1 METVRIGII
10 GIGNMGSAHV
20 RTITAGKVKGMEVSA
35 ICDHNPERKG
45 IFPDLRF
52 FDRAEDLIACKEVD
66 AVLVATPHYDHT
78 TLGIATLQA
87 GKHLLVEKPI
97 SVHKADCEKLIAAHT
112 DQNLVF
118 AAMFNQRTDPR
129 YIKLKSLI
137 EDGHLG
143 EIRRVVWVITD
154 WFRTSYYYSSGGWRA
169 TWKGEGGGVLLNQ
182 CPHQLDLWQWLFGM
196 PDKVRAFCDIGRYHE
211 IEVEDDVTCY
221 MEYKSGCKGVFITT
235 TGEAPG
241 TNRLEIT
248 AENGRVVVDGGT
260 NGINWTRNEVPM
272 TEWNKTAEG
281 GCSKPETWQIH
292 VPTGEGN
299 GPQHQ
304 GILQNFADAI
314 LSGKPLTAPAAEGI
328 HSVEL
333 ANAMLFS
340 GFTDKT
346 VEMPL
351 DAAAYA
357 RLLQEKIDSST
368 FVKKEVEEKIAADF
382 DNA

>member
-1 METVRIGII
+1 MDTVRIGII

-20 RTITAGKVKGMEVSA
+20 RTIQAGKVKGMEVTA
-35 ICDHNPERKG
+35 ICDQNQQRAEL
-45 IFPDLRF
+45 FPDIPF
-52 FDRAEDLIACKEVD
+52 FDQGEDLIGSDKVD

-78 TLGIATLQA
+78 TLGIKVLEA

-97 SVHKADCEKLIAAHT
+97 SVHKADCERLIAAHKDAKT
-112 DQNLVF
+112 VF

-129 YIKLKSLI
+129 YRKLKELI
-137 EDGHLG
+137 ESGQTG
-143 EIRRVVWVITD
+143 KIQRVVWNITD
-154 WFRTSYYYSSGGWRA
+154 WFRTASYYASGGWRA

-196 PDKVRAFCDIGRYHE
+196 PDSVRAFCELGRYHD

-221 MEYKSGCKGVFITT
+221 MEYGNGCKGVFITT

-241 TNRLEIT
+241 SNRLEIT
-248 AENGRVVVDGGT
+248 AENGRFVIDSRYE
-260 NGINWTRNEVPM
+260 GIYWTRNETPM
-272 TEWNKTAEG
+272 SEWCATAEG
-281 GCSKPETWQIH
+281 GFSKPPVWEVHIP
-292 VPTGEGN
+292 VPGGN

-304 GILQNFADAI
+304 GILQNFAEAVLEGGELI
-314 LSGKPLTAPAAEGI
+314 APAREGI

-340 GFTDKT
+340 GFR
-346 VEMPL
+346 EEPLPMPL
-351 DAAAYA
+351 DGQAYA
-357 RLLQEKIDSST
+357 ALLQEKIDSST
-368 FVKKEVEEKIAADF
+368 FEKKNVREGIASDF

>member
-1 METVRIGII
+1 MDTVRIGII

-20 RTITAGKVKGMEVSA
+20 RNIQAGNVKGMEVSA
-35 ICDHNPERKG
+35 VCDRNRERG
-45 IFPDLRF
+45 DLFPDIPF
-52 FDRAEDLIACKEVD
+52 FERGEDLISNDKVD

-78 TLGIATLQA
+78 TLGISALEA

-97 SVHKADCEKLIAAHT
+97 SVHKADCERLIGAHT
-112 DQNLVF
+112 DDKLVF

-129 YIKLKSLI
+129 YRKLKELI
-137 EDGHLG
+137 ASGQTG
-143 EIRRVVWVITD
+143 RIQRVVWNITD
-154 WFRTSYYYSSGGWRA
+154 WFRTENYYASGGWRA

-196 PDKVRAFCDIGRYHE
+196 PDRVRAFCELGRYHD

-221 MEYKSGCKGVFITT
+221 MEYKNGCKGVFITT

-248 AENGRVVVDGGT
+248 AENGKIVVDSRYE
-260 NGINWTRNEVPM
+260 GIFWTRNEVPM
-272 TEWNKTAEG
+272 SEWSATTSG
-281 GCSKPETWQIH
+281 GFSKPPVWDIH
-292 VPTGEGN
+292 IPVPGGN
-299 GPQHQ
+299 GPQHL
-304 GILQNFADAI
+304 GILRNFADAV
-314 LSGKPLTAPAAEGI
+314 LDGKELIAPAEEGI

-340 GFTDKT
+340 GFREETLA
-346 VEMPL
+346 MPI
-351 DAAAYA
+351 DAQAYA
-357 RLLQEKIDSST
+357 DLLQEKIETST
-368 FVKKEVEEKIAADF
+368 FQKKKVQEGIASDF